1 MKEKFCKQ
9 FPKIRVIKKTL
20 GQELYINCLR
30 NASVVIGNSS
40 SGVIEAPVLGVPTVN
55 IGYRQKGR
63 IFGASIF
70 SSVTNKKNIVKAIKN
85 ALKFNKSK
93 KNYHSFGNGKTSEKI
108 LKQLKVFLD
117 KKNNNFKEFYDLDF

>member
-1 MKEKFCKQ
+1 M
-9 FPKIRVIKKTL
+9 
-20 GQELYINCLR
+20 R

-70 SSVTNKKNIVKAIKN
+70 SSVTNKKNIVRAINK

-117 KKNNNFKEFYDLDF
+117 KKNNNFKEFYDLDFKKENIRVYLFL